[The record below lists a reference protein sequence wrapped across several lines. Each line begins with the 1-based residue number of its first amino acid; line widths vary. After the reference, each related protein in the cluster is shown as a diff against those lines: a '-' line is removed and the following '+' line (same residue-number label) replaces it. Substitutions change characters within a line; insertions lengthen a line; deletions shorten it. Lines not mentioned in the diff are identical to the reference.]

1 MALPKYDKSKR
12 TKTYESLPKGAYVV
26 KIMNAVEEAN
36 RNGKGSHLTISF
48 DIAEG
53 DYKDIYA
60 NQYLSNTAED
70 KKWPRDAVYYLTVPD
85 KDSKDFVWQNWNNFF
100 ADLEDSNNGF
110 VFGGDVKTLKGK
122 LIGGKFHI
130 EQNEWNGNV
139 YDHTRLRWTC
149 VAEDV
154 RTGSAGKLP
163 PDKLVTS
170 SSGASYGSSG
180 PLANAP
186 ENEWMN
192 IPDNI
197 EDELPF

>member
-12 TKTYESLPKGAYVV
+12 TNKSFETLPKGAYVV
-26 KIMNAVEEAN
+26 KIMNVVEEAN
-36 RNGKGSHLTISF
+36 RSGSGSHLTISF

-70 KKWPRDAVYYLTVPD
+70 KKWPRDAVFYLTVPD
-85 KDSKDFVWQNWNNFF
+85 DTSKDFVWQNWNNFF

-163 PDKLVTS
+163 PDKLVTP
-170 SSGASYGSSG
+170 SSGGAYSSG
-180 PLANAP
+180 PVGSAP
-186 ENEWMN
+186 EDEWMK
-192 IPDNI
+192 IPDGI
-197 EDELPF
+197 EEQLPF

>member
-12 TKTYESLPKGAYVV
+12 TSKSFESLPKGAYVV

-130 EQNEWNGNV
+130 EQTEWNGNV

-163 PDKLVTS
+163 PDKLITQAVS
-170 SSGASYGSSG
+170 APYSGAAS
-180 PLANAP
+180 AP
-186 ENEWMN
+186 EDEWMK
-192 IPDNI
+192 IPDGI
-197 EDELPF
+197 EAELPF

>member
-12 TKTYESLPKGAYVV
+12 TKTFEALPKGAYVV
-26 KIMNAVEEAN
+26 KIMNAIEEPN

-60 NQYLSNTAED
+60 NQYLTNTAED
-70 KKWPRDAVYYLTVPD
+70 KKWPRDAVFYLTVPD
-85 KDSKDFVWQNWNNFF
+85 DTSKDFVWQNWNNFF
-100 ADLEDSNNGF
+100 SDLEDSNNGF
-110 VFGGDVKTLKGK
+110 VFNNNLKDLKGK

-149 VAEDV
+149 VADDV
-154 RTGSAGKLP
+154 RSGSAGKLP
-163 PDKLVTS
+163 PDKLITQAVS
-170 SSGASYGSSG
+170 APYSGAAS
-180 PLANAP
+180 AP
-186 ENEWMN
+186 EDEWMK
-192 IPDNI
+192 IPDGI
-197 EDELPF
+197 EAELPF